1 MKPTAI
7 TTIAALVLIG
17 VGGFIAGRITSADH
31 SESTPEPSA
40 EMRGRRT
47 MGNDSNETSKSASE
61 RNARRTTRPEQEGSP
76 SSPEQL
82 ARLASIV
89 RTEDPLDRARALLAF
104 IDKLGPNDFEAAIS
118 QFRSLGITESRMGE
132 YAQLLSAW
140 AKVDPLA
147 ALAYAEK
154 NTRSEFAASTIL
166 TTWAGT
172 DPEAAIRWAE
182 THHEGEGA
190 NPYLAGIIRSL
201 AATDPT
207 RASQLLTGMP
217 KSVERGEA
225 LDAMLPHV
233 ISQGADAT
241 KAWIAS
247 LTDDSLRNGA
257 MMRSAEQLAATDPS
271 GTAAWLLANPGDATQ
286 RRMDDVYRVWA
297 KNNQTEAVQSL
308 STLPAGE
315 NRTNALRGVVNSMA
329 TNNPQAAVS
338 LMDRFQNDLND
349 RVVQNVI
356 WHSFGSDPSL
366 AVNQISR
373 IADENERNRTYG
385 RMLRAW
391 TERDP
396 VAANTWI
403 QNNPLPQPV
412 KDGLNRQ

>member
-7 TTIAALVLIG
+7 TTITALILIG
-17 VGGFIAGRITSADH
+17 AGGFIAGRISSARPPD
-31 SESTPEPSA
+31 SKTEPA
-40 EMRGRRT
+40 EEMRARRT
-47 MGNDSNETSKSASE
+47 TANDSSEISKSASD
-61 RNARRTTRPEQEGSP
+61 RNARRTARPNEEISP

-89 RTEDPLDRARALLAF
+89 RSEDPLDRARALLAF
-104 IDKLGPNDFEAAIS
+104 IDKLGPNDFEAAIT

-154 NTRSEFAASTIL
+154 NTRSDFAANTIL
-166 TTWAGT
+166 TTWAGS

-182 THHEGEGA
+182 TQHKGDGA

-207 RASQLLTGMP
+207 RAFQLLTGMP
-217 KSVERGEA
+217 KSIERGEA
-225 LDAMLPHV
+225 LDVMLPHV
-233 ISQGADAT
+233 ISKGSDAT
-241 KAWIAS
+241 RAWIAT
-247 LTDDSLRNGA
+247 LADESLRNGA
-257 MMRSAEQLAATDPS
+257 MMRSAEQLAATDPA
-271 GTAAWLLANPGDATQ
+271 GTAAWLLANPGDAAQ

-297 KNNQTEAVQSL
+297 KNNQAEAIQSL
-308 STLPAGE
+308 TNLPTGE
-315 NRTNALRGVVNSMA
+315 NRTNALRGVANSVA
-329 TNNPQAAVS
+329 STNPPAAVA
-338 LMDRFQNDLND
+338 LMDRFQTDLSD
-349 RVVQNVI
+349 RVVQNVV
-356 WHSFGSDPSL
+356 WHSFGTDPSL

-396 VAANTWI
+396 TAANTWI
-403 QNNPLPQPV
+403 QNNPLPQRV
-412 KDGLNRQ
+412 KDSLNPQ